1 MGWLFQNDKLR
12 HQTPVEHITQRFTHD
27 GETSS
32 AIVIAAAAVR
42 GTIYAAIRNHDKQT
56 GETYV
61 FCAVILFKNNERGFG
76 HKAMDESMGPC
87 EADCPDRI
95 MRLLSP
101 VADMP
106 SPGEAAEWRARV
118 AAVKTKRA
126 LGRATIEKLSPG
138 DVIRLPCPVKVRS
151 VSTDRFTLVEYRKRT
166 PIFAPVTH
174 PALLCRLR
182 AATLAGAAV
191 ER

>member
-1 MGWLFQNDKLR
+1 M
-12 HQTPVEHITQRFTHD
+12 
-27 GETSS
+27 S
-32 AIVIAAAAVR
+32 AAADWPKDDADRIRRALAVE
-42 GTIYAAIRNHDKQT
+42 GCHLGI
-56 GETYV
+56 
-61 FCAVILFKNNERGFG
+61 
-76 HKAMDESMGPC
+76 
-87 EADCPDRI
+87 RI

-126 LGRATIEKLSPG
+126 LRRTPG

-151 VSTDRFTLVEYRKRT
+151 VSTDRLTMIEYRKRT

-182 AATLAGAAV
+182 AATLAGATV